1 MAETQK
7 DENPEIEETSPSV
20 MTLRDEEEGDDDL
33 MITDES
39 CKKAPE
45 DAILEKKECTN

>member
-39 CKKAPE
+39 CKKDSE
-45 DAILEKKECTN
+45 DTILEKKECTN

>member
-33 MITDES
+33 IISDKLI
-39 CKKAPE
+39 KKDSE
-45 DAILEKKECTN
+45 DAILEKKESTN